1 MALKTDF
8 KDDIFEGN
16 RKYKLSQDGTG
27 NTEIQD
33 VTVYSQEGDLFTAEH
48 INATNEAVN
57 GLSEDMVDLKKSVS
71 DGKAQ
76 VAAAITAKRVPTAAT
91 ATFGEMAANIGKIV
105 LGSGN
110 AVPSDVLVG
119 KTFTNNDGVE
129 YTGTMPNR
137 GDYNGWGNSKG
148 NDAGNQRMWVK
159 VPSGYYNENANVFL
173 SWEDI
178 RNMAGIT
185 PEKIK
190 KNEPIMGIIGSFEG
204 YVAGPTDLYNRGQ
217 NPYNFT
223 GNNIT
228 NESGGLRFVGIMN
241 PYGSSNFYIT
251 SSRAFNFV
259 PYSKLRIWF
268 LVDQV
273 KYYSDSNYIFEFGIS
288 NGSSII
294 AEATIN
300 GNLNTMYM
308 MELNISS
315 YAATSILNVYFKTKQ
330 YNDASG
336 SDSDSS
342 WNNTPF
348 NGWIYQIAVA

>member
-1 MALKTDF
+1 MARFYPIGATGGGAGSDDCTATAAELLKGYTGIL
-8 KDDIFEGN
+8 KGSDDEPVQGT
-16 RKYKLSQDGTG
+16 LELTG
-27 NTEIQD
+27 NAQAAH
-33 VTVYSQEGDLFTAEH
+33 VL
-48 INATNEAVN
+48 N
-57 GLSEDMVDLKKSVS
+57 GE
-71 DGKAQ
+71 
-76 VAAAITAKRVPTAAT
+76 
-91 ATFGEMAANIGKIV
+91 TFY
-105 LGSGN
+105 
-110 AVPSDVLVG
+110 
-119 KTFTNNDGVE
+119 TNNAKSKQ
-129 YTGTMPNR
+129 TGTMPNR

-159 VPSGYYNENANVFL
+159 IPQGYYNENANVFL
-173 SWEDI
+173 SWADI

-223 GNNIT
+223 GTNVT
-228 NESGGLRFVGIMN
+228 NESGGLRFVGVKS
-241 PYGSSNFYIT
+241 PYGDSDFKIISSG
-251 SSRAFNFV
+251 AFNFV

-268 LVDQV
+268 LVDRI
-273 KYYSDSNYIFEFGIS
+273 KHYSDSNYIFKFHIYNES
-288 NGSSII
+288 TKI
-294 AEATIN
+294 AEASFG

-315 YAATSILNVYFKTKQ
+315 YAATSILQVILETEF

-336 SDSDSS
+336 SDSDPTWSTS
-342 WNNTPF
+342 AF

>member
-1 MALKTDF
+1 MGNILMTGSGGGGAGSDDCTATAAELLKGYTGIL
-8 KDDIFEGN
+8 KGSDDEPVQGM
-16 RKYKLSQDGTG
+16 LELTG
-27 NTEIQD
+27 NAQAAH
-33 VTVYSQEGDLFTAEH
+33 VL
-48 INATNEAVN
+48 N
-57 GLSEDMVDLKKSVS
+57 GE
-71 DGKAQ
+71 
-76 VAAAITAKRVPTAAT
+76 
-91 ATFGEMAANIGKIV
+91 TFY
-105 LGSGN
+105 
-110 AVPSDVLVG
+110 
-119 KTFTNNDGVE
+119 TNNAKSKQ
-129 YTGTMPNR
+129 TGTMPNR

>member
-1 MALKTDF
+1 M
-8 KDDIFEGN
+8 E
-16 RKYKLSQDGTG
+16 
-27 NTEIQD
+27 
-33 VTVYSQEGDLFTAEH
+33 
-48 INATNEAVN
+48 
-57 GLSEDMVDLKKSVS
+57 
-71 DGKAQ
+71 
-76 VAAAITAKRVPTAAT
+76 
-91 ATFGEMAANIGKIV
+91 
-105 LGSGN
+105 
-110 AVPSDVLVG
+110 
-119 KTFTNNDGVE
+119 KTFYTNNAKSKQ
-129 YTGTMPNR
+129 TGTMPNR

-223 GNNIT
+223 GTNVT
-228 NESGGLRFVGIMN
+228 NESGGLRFVGVKS
-241 PYGSSNFYIT
+241 PYGDSDFKIISSG
-251 SSRAFNFV
+251 AFNFV

-268 LVDQV
+268 LVDQI
-273 KYYSDSNYIFEFGIS
+273 KHYSDSNYIFKFHIYNES
-288 NGSSII
+288 TKI
-294 AEATIN
+294 AEASFG

-315 YAATSILNVYFKTKQ
+315 YAATSILQVILETEF

-336 SDSDSS
+336 SDSDPTWSTS
-342 WNNTPF
+342 AF

>member
-148 NDAGNQRMWVK
+148 NDGGNQRMWVRL
-159 VPSGYYNENANVFL
+159 PGGYYNENAEVYL
-173 SWEDI
+173 SWADI

-185 PEKIK
+185 ADKIK
-190 KNEPIMGIIGSFEG
+190 KNESIMGIIGSFQG
-204 YVAGPTDLYNRGQ
+204 WVGDAGDLYINGANNAGFIAVTGAGFLQDRITLGGTSVAIEASKSYTITTSQRLYIQGNINASFGAGQ
-217 NPYNFT
+217 SGSKYIQLKDTISGSTLDSIKIGDVSINNGFSFSVGRNVTFAPKIIFPYAA
-223 GNNIT
+223 NNW
-228 NESGGLRFVGIMN
+228 GG
-241 PYGSSNFYIT
+241 YIT
-251 SSRAFNFV
+251 
-259 PYSKLRIWF
+259 RI
-268 LVDQV
+268 
-273 KYYSDSNYIFEFGIS
+273 YI
-288 NGSSII
+288 
-294 AEATIN
+294 A
-300 GNLNTMYM
+300 
-308 MELNISS
+308 
-315 YAATSILNVYFKTKQ
+315 
-330 YNDASG
+330 
-336 SDSDSS
+336 
-342 WNNTPF
+342 
-348 NGWIYQIAVA
+348 

>member
-1 MALKTDF
+1 MGNILMTGSGGGGAGSDDCTATAAELLKGYTGIL
-8 KDDIFEGN
+8 KG
-16 RKYKLSQDGTG
+16 SDGEPVQGILELTG
-27 NTEIQD
+27 NAQAAH
-33 VTVYSQEGDLFTAEH
+33 VL
-48 INATNEAVN
+48 N
-57 GLSEDMVDLKKSVS
+57 GE
-71 DGKAQ
+71 
-76 VAAAITAKRVPTAAT
+76 
-91 ATFGEMAANIGKIV
+91 TFY
-105 LGSGN
+105 
-110 AVPSDVLVG
+110 
-119 KTFTNNDGVE
+119 TNNAKSKQ
-129 YTGTMPNR
+129 TGTMPNR

>member
-33 VTVYSQEGDLFTAEH
+33 VTVYSQEGDPFTAEH

-110 AVPSDVLVG
+110 AVPSDVLAG

-148 NDAGNQRMWVK
+148 NDADNQRMWVK
-159 VPSGYYNENANVFL
+159 IPQGYYNENANVFL
-173 SWEDI
+173 SWADI

-185 PEKIK
+185 ADKIK
-190 KNEPIMGIIGSFEG
+190 KGESIMGIIGSWEG
-204 YVAGPTDLYNRGQ
+204 YVPLATDIYYNGA
-217 NPYNFT
+217 
-223 GNNIT
+223 
-228 NESGGLRFVGIMN
+228 N
-241 PYGSSNFYIT
+241 PYGLAPVSSVTLENTYI
-251 SSRAFNFV
+251 SCGMPYPGQAELSLNHSFNF
-259 PYSKLRIWF
+259 
-268 LVDQV
+268 
-273 KYYSDSNYIFEFGIS
+273 SNYNRAVMELTYLGPVTGGAISFKIYGTTSGGVNKLYTGSIS
-288 NGSSII
+288 NPP
-294 AEATIN
+294 
-300 GNLNTMYM
+300 LNQK
-308 MELNISS
+308 IS
-315 YAATSILNVYFKTKQ
+315 
-330 YNDASG
+330 
-336 SDSDSS
+336 
-342 WNNTPF
+342 
-348 NGWIYQIAVA
+348 IAVDLPDKTIFNVKALALDHSMTSGGKSAKIHRIRFE